1 MHKNLI
7 PAGLARVAE
16 ASAYLS
22 ISRPKLY
29 LIMDAGELSYVKLGK
44 SRRILWAELLK
55 LVAQHTVPSQDE
67 QGAENA

>member
-1 MHKNLI
+1 
-7 PAGLARVAE
+7 
-16 ASAYLS
+16 
-22 ISRPKLY
+22 
-29 LIMDAGELSYVKLGK
+29 MDAGELSYVKLGK